1 MLTELILFVTVLS
14 LDAFTASVAYGTE
27 KIKIGLLPAF
37 IISLTGGLA
46 LLISSLFS
54 SFLSGFLSE
63 TFCKTLGFIVLFL
76 MGLFNFIQ
84 GAIKSAIRRKR
95 ERSANMHFR
104 LRELDFF
111 VEVLVDETK
120 ADADHSNALS
130 AREAFYLAAALSV
143 DSLATGI
150 GCGFSGMNPVELGT
164 AAFVVNLV
172 AVFAG
177 RLLGK
182 GIAHCLKLDLSWLG
196 GAVLIGLAFFRF
208 FI

>member
-1 MLTELILFVTVLS
+1 MLTELILFVAVLS

-27 KIKIGLLPAF
+27 KIKIGYLPAF

-46 LLISSLFS
+46 LLISALFS

-63 TFCKTLGFIVLFL
+63 AFCRTLGFIVLFL
-76 MGLFNFIQ
+76 VGLFNFIQ
-84 GAIKSAIRRKR
+84 GALKSAIRRKR
-95 ERSANMHFR
+95 EHSANMHFR

-130 AREAFYLAAALSV
+130 AREAFYLAAALSI

-150 GCGFSGMNPVELGT
+150 GCGFSGMNPVELGA
-164 AAFVVNLV
+164 AAFVANLI
-172 AVFAG
+172 AVFFG
-177 RLLGK
+177 WLLGRW
-182 GIAHCLKLDLSWLG
+182 IVRCLKLDLSWLG
-196 GAVLIGLAFFRF
+196 GAVLIGLALFRF
-208 FI
+208 LV